1 MTEKELMRTFR
12 FFNFT
17 SVLVLIIPL
26 PFIDSTGRARLVRVA
41 RGPRFDASIA
51 RVDAGTR
58 ARGTRANTRVWGS
71 ANIYIMIFS
80 IFIW

>member
-12 FFNFT
+12 FFNFKET
-17 SVLVLIIPL
+17 K
-26 PFIDSTGRARLVRVA
+26 

-51 RVDAGTR
+51 RVDARTR
-58 ARGTRANTRVWGS
+58 ARGTLANTRVWGS

>member
-12 FFNFT
+12 FFNFKET
-17 SVLVLIIPL
+17 K
-26 PFIDSTGRARLVRVA
+26 
-41 RGPRFDASIA
+41 RGPRFDAAIA
-51 RVDAGTR
+51 RVDARTR

>member
-26 PFIDSTGRARLVRVA
+26 TFIYSTGRARLVRIA
-41 RGPRFDASIA
+41 RGPRFDA
-51 RVDAGTR
+51 RTR
-58 ARGTRANTRVWGS
+58 ARGTLANTRVWGS